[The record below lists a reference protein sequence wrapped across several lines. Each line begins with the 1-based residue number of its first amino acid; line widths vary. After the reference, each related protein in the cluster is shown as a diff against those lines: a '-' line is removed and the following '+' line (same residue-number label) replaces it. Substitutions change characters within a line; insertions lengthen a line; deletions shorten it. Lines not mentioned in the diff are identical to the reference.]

1 MTARSTLGLG
11 PFAAGWLAT
20 SLAALVLFAC
30 SSPKSG
36 GFGTS
41 DDASD
46 GADDASG
53 SSSGSSS
60 SATGSGS
67 SGTSGSSGSSGGRSS
82 GSSGT
87 SGAGSSGS
95 SGTTSADGGLSP
107 NERVNSGIP
116 FSDAGVPYCS
126 TSAPCDLTT
135 NTCCVST
142 LGQGTCQS
150 GHNANCGVGAAF
162 QCIEKSE
169 CPSGQLCCGFQT
181 DSSHGGSKC
190 ETVSVC
196 PTQTSA
202 QLCQTNG
209 ECAGGVQC
217 IPQSCNVGAPLP
229 ANLTLCGLQSNSTY
243 QCTAR

>member
-1 MTARSTLGLG
+1 MTARSTPGLG
-11 PFAAGWLAT
+11 PSPAGWLAT
-20 SLAALVLFAC
+20 SLAALVLVAC

-36 GFGTS
+36 GFASS

-46 GADDASG
+46 DDASG
-53 SSSGSSS
+53 NTSGSSS
-60 SATGSGS
+60 SATTSGS
-67 SGTSGSSGSSGGRSS
+67 SGGSGSSGSSGGRSS

-95 SGTTSADGGLSP
+95 SGTAADGGLSP

-126 TSAPCDLTT
+126 TSAPCDLKT

-142 LGQGTCQS
+142 LGEGTCQS
-150 GHNANCGVGAAF
+150 GHNANCGIGAAF

-196 PTQTSA
+196 PPQTSA

-209 ECAGGVQC
+209 ECAAGVQC